1 MPGSVS
7 IETMGGVML
16 ATVDNPPVNA
26 LSHAVRAGL
35 ESAVAAAEAADEIR
49 ALVIRCAGTGFMAG
63 ADIRE
68 FGQPMREPQ
77 LPELVLRIEAC
88 TKPVIAAIHGHA
100 LGGGLEV
107 AMACHYR
114 IATDGAQLGL
124 PEVKI
129 GLVPGAG
136 GTQRL
141 PRLIGL
147 TAALEMITTG
157 NPVVAARAVELG
169 LIDRIASG
177 DLLAQAKDYATELAA
192 LGGAP
197 RRVGS
202 LAFPARDAAALDAA
216 RAMVAKRQRGL
227 EAPPRAIDAVELG
240 FQYPLPEASARES
253 LICRELMA
261 GFQSRALRH
270 VFAAERAVSR
280 LDALPGVER
289 PVVRVAVVGA
299 GVMGRG
305 IVAATAE
312 AGIAVTLIGRSRDRV
327 DQTLALIGKS
337 WRTAMERGK
346 LSEHALQQRLGLLRA
361 GDGITDVKDADLVI
375 EAVSESADEKRDVF
389 RTLGQLCKPGATL
402 TSNTSYLDIDA
413 LAEASARPQDVCG
426 LHFFNPAN
434 VMRLVEVVKGRAT
447 GDDAVKTAFAF
458 ARRLGKL
465 PVLAGNCEGF
475 IVNRLLAKRSRE
487 AYFLLEEGASPQQID
502 RVATRFGFPMG
513 PFALGDLAGIDL
525 QYAARQARRARL
537 TPREQRADFV
547 EQLYSLG
554 RYGQKSGKGWYRY
567 NEERKASPDPEIDEL
582 ILRHSQRNG
591 ITRTAISD
599 EDVLDRLLLAM
610 VNEAGRLLDEGV
622 VARPAE
628 IDVAMINAIGFP
640 AHTGGPLFW
649 ADERGLTHVDATLGR
664 LRVEQGHEY
673 WPQCASIA
681 RLAGLGGRFYS

>member
-1 MPGSVS
+1 M
-7 IETMGGVML
+7 
-16 ATVDNPPVNA
+16 
-26 LSHAVRAGL
+26 
-35 ESAVAAAEAADEIR
+35 
-49 ALVIRCAGTGFMAG
+49 
-63 ADIRE
+63 
-68 FGQPMREPQ
+68 
-77 LPELVLRIEAC
+77 
-88 TKPVIAAIHGHA
+88 
-100 LGGGLEV
+100 
-107 AMACHYR
+107 
-114 IATDGAQLGL
+114 
-124 PEVKI
+124 
-129 GLVPGAG
+129 
-136 GTQRL
+136 
-141 PRLIGL
+141 
-147 TAALEMITTG
+147 
-157 NPVVAARAVELG
+157 
-169 LIDRIASG
+169 
-177 DLLAQAKDYATELAA
+177 
-192 LGGAP
+192 
-197 RRVGS
+197 
-202 LAFPARDAAALDAA
+202 
-216 RAMVAKRQRGL
+216 
-227 EAPPRAIDAVELG
+227 
-240 FQYPLPEASARES
+240 
-253 LICRELMA
+253 
-261 GFQSRALRH
+261 
-270 VFAAERAVSR
+270 
-280 LDALPGVER
+280 
-289 PVVRVAVVGA
+289 
-299 GVMGRG
+299 
-305 IVAATAE
+305 
-312 AGIAVTLIGRSRDRV
+312 
-327 DQTLALIGKS
+327 
-337 WRTAMERGK
+337 
-346 LSEHALQQRLGLLRA
+346 QQRLGLLRA

-567 NEERKASPDPEIDEL
+567 DEERKASPDPEIDEL